1 MDTLFQE
8 KPQKVVGFGIAILH
22 KSTQGNIA
30 LTGLCW
36 ENNREI
42 SKLEEKLWP
51 NQQRQWQMK

>member
-42 SKLEEKLWP
+42 SKLEEKL
-51 NQQRQWQMK
+51 